1 MGTGELMRVAV
12 GQIDLF
18 IGNVDKNLLQ
28 VRNIL
33 EKAEKSDV
41 DILVLPELCNSG
53 YAFKNISEVSAS
65 AEPIPEGPV
74 SRELLSW
81 SGGGRLVVAGIC
93 ERTQEGLYNSA
104 IIVGDGEHL
113 ATYHKIHL
121 FLTEWNWFLP
131 GQEEPPVI
139 EYRGY
144 QFGVMVCFDWIF
156 PEVARILTLKG
167 AQVIL
172 HPANLVLPYCQD
184 AMITRSIEN
193 RVFTATANR
202 VGTERGL
209 TFSGASQ
216 ITDVKG
222 NRIVQMNSKETGL
235 VWTDIDPILSDD
247 KSITER
253 NDVLADRRPDLYRRI
268 TQDD

>member
-1 MGTGELMRVAV
+1 MRIAV
-12 GQIDLF
+12 GQLDLLV
-18 IGNVDKNLLQ
+18 GNVEENLI
-28 VRNIL
+28 RIREIL
-33 EKAEKSDV
+33 EKAERSDV
-41 DILVLPELCNSG
+41 EVLVLPELCNSG
-53 YAFKNISEVSAS
+53 YAFKNISEAIAS
-65 AEPIPEGPV
+65 AEPIPEGTV
-74 SRELLSW
+74 SRELLAW

-93 ERTQEGLYNSA
+93 EKTPKGLYNSA
-104 IIVGDGEHL
+104 LAVANGEHIT
-113 ATYHKIHL
+113 TYHKIHL
-121 FLTEWNWFLP
+121 FLNEWDWFLP

-144 QFGVMVCFDWIF
+144 QFGIMVCFDWAF
-156 PEVARILTLKG
+156 PEVARILALNG

-184 AMITRSIEN
+184 AMVTRSIEN

-222 NRIVQMNSKETGL
+222 NKIAQMNSKETGI
-235 VWTDIDPILSDD
+235 VWADIDPSLSDD
-247 KSITER
+247 KNITER
-253 NDVLADRRPDLYRRI
+253 NDVLTDRRPSLYSRI

>member
-1 MGTGELMRVAV
+1 MRIAV
-12 GQIDLF
+12 GQLDLL
-18 IGNVDKNLLQ
+18 IGNVEENL
-28 VRNIL
+28 VRVRKIL
-33 EKAEKSDV
+33 EKAERSDV
-41 DILVLPELCNSG
+41 DVLILPELCNSG
-53 YAFKNISEVSAS
+53 YVFKNSGEAISS

-93 ERTQEGLYNSA
+93 ERTQKGLYNSA
-104 IIVGDGEHL
+104 IVVGNGEHL

-121 FLTEWNWFLP
+121 FLNERNWFLP

-144 QFGVMVCFDWIF
+144 QFGVMICFDWAF
-156 PEVARILTLKG
+156 PEVARILALNG

-216 ITDVKG
+216 ITDIKG
-222 NRIVQMNSKETGL
+222 NRIIRMNSTDTGL
-235 VWTDIDPILSDD
+235 VWTDIEPDLADD
-247 KSITER
+247 KAITEK
-253 NDVLADRRPDLYRRI
+253 NDVLADRRPSLYRRL

>member
-1 MGTGELMRVAV
+1 MRVAV
-12 GQIDLF
+12 AQMDLLV
-18 IGNVDKNLLQ
+18 GNVEENLIRI
-28 VRNIL
+28 RNIL
-33 EKAEKSDV
+33 ERAEKTDV
-41 DILVLPELCNSG
+41 DVLVLPELCNSG
-53 YAFKNISEVSAS
+53 YAFKNIGEATGS
-65 AEPIPEGPV
+65 AEPIPEGPT
-74 SRELLSW
+74 SRELLTW

-93 ERTQEGLYNSA
+93 ERTPEGLYNSA
-104 IIVGDGEHL
+104 MVVANGEHI

-121 FLTEWNWFLP
+121 FLNEQDWFLP
-131 GQEEPPVI
+131 GQEVPPVI

-144 QFGVMVCFDWIF
+144 QFGVMVCFDWAF
-156 PEVARILTLKG
+156 PEVARVLTLNG

-184 AMITRSIEN
+184 AMVTRSIEN

-222 NRIVQMNSKETGL
+222 KRIAKMNSNETGL
-235 VWTDIDPILSDD
+235 VSADIDPSIADD

-253 NDVLADRRPDLYRRI
+253 NDVLTDRRPNLYRRI